1 MKLFATVAAAGAILL
16 ATGACHAR
24 SEPTADANGDGK
36 ITLAEMQASRVDRM
50 MKMDTDHDGKVSLA
64 EFAAG
69 MKARMAERGGDAG
82 AGPDPSAMF
91 QRTDLD
97 GDGFITKAE
106 IEQSTAKRFARMDA
120 DNKGYVTADQMGHRH
135 GGGGGGGG
143 GGGE

>member
-1 MKLFATVAAAGAILL
+1 MKRSLTAAAAAAIVL
-16 ATGACHAR
+16 ATGACHAK

-36 ITLAEMQASRVDRM
+36 ITLAEMQAGRVDRM
-50 MKMDTDHDGKVSLA
+50 MKMDADHDGKVSEA

-82 AGPDPSAMF
+82 SGPDPGAMF

-106 IEQSTAKRFARMDA
+106 VEQATAKRFARMDA
-120 DNKGYVTADQMGHRH
+120 DNKGYVTPDQMSRRH

-143 GGGE
+143 